1 MDKNNIRNSAELFL
15 YKAEVDFNTAKYLLD
30 GFNDG
35 KLEID
40 LEKIYF
46 ESQQCAE
53 KLLKAI
59 LSTND
64 TAFPRTHDLEDIIEL
79 CRKNDIEL
87 IDNVDRLTD
96 LTEYAVQ
103 GRYAIIHD
111 DLEDADEYIILLEKL
126 LSYAKQQIL

>member
-1 MDKNNIRNSAELFL
+1 M
-15 YKAEVDFNTAKYLLD
+15 
-30 GFNDG
+30 
-35 KLEID
+35 
-40 LEKIYF
+40 
-46 ESQQCAE
+46 
-53 KLLKAI
+53 LKAI
-59 LSTND
+59 LSKND

>member
-1 MDKNNIRNSAELFL
+1 MLNYFCIRLKLILTRPNNFLMVLMMANSRLISKRYIL
-15 YKAEVDFNTAKYLLD
+15 NRSNV
-30 GFNDG
+30 
-35 KLEID
+35 
-40 LEKIYF
+40 
-46 ESQQCAE
+46 
-53 KLLKAI
+53 LKAI
-59 LSTND
+59 LSKND